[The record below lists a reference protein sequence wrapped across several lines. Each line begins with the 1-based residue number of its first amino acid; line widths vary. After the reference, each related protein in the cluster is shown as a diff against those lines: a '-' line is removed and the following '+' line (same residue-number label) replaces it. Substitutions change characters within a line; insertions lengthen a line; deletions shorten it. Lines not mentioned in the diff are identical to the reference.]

1 MKKILCLALVV
12 MMFAAAS
19 VCAAPVDMQIDVTNT
34 ATKLTALKTDGTI
47 KLYGYNLVNNN
58 PVEELQGVVDV
69 ACEDFGENSTFTL
82 MEDGT
87 VKEFARFMKNEFKN
101 VATWTDIVAI
111 DGGNGVLAGLK
122 ADGTVVVDGPNAQ
135 YYTKALKWQNIKSI
149 YAKEDCLIGI
159 TKDNTAVAT
168 GVIGTLDKNIAKWT
182 NLKKV
187 TFDMKNFW
195 GITND
200 GDFITTDVLFKK
212 HSIPG
217 GDAICNI
224 KDFETMSA
232 YQNFTRLVFLTRDGV
247 LYEMENYS
255 SSIGSYKLKKL
266 YEDVHSIVAGGIY
279 FAAVL
284 KDGEIV
290 SDKLDVSSEE
300 WILGIDIRVGGKY
313 VDCDVQPYIK
323 NDRTMVPIRAI
334 SEALGA
340 EVGYDDATKTAIITK
355 DGKTVKV
362 TMDSKDAYVDEAL
375 VSLDAPAENVNGRIF
390 VPVRFVSEGLGCNV
404 NWVAETKSVMIN

>member
-1 MKKILCLALVV
+1 MKKFLGVMLAVV
-12 MMFAAAS
+12 MLSAVC
-19 VCAAPVDMQIDVTNT
+19 VCAAPVDMQIDMTN
-34 ATKLTALKTDGTI
+34 ASSRVVGLRTDGTI
-47 KLYGYNLVNNN
+47 NSFGYNFINNT
-58 PVEELQGVVDV
+58 PVSELKGAVQV
-69 ACEDFGENSTFTL
+69 ACEDFADNSFFVL

-87 VKEFARFMKNEFKN
+87 VKEFAKFAKNDFKA
-101 VATWTDIVAI
+101 VAGWTDIVAI

-122 ADGTVVVDGPNAQ
+122 SDGTVAVAGSNASL
-135 YYTKALKWQNIKSI
+135 YKKASSWTDIKSI

-159 TKDNTAVAT
+159 TNEGKAVAT
-168 GVIGTLDKNIAKWT
+168 GVIGMLDKQIANWT

-187 TFDMKNFW
+187 VFDLKNFW

-200 GDFITTDVLFKK
+200 GDFITTDVLYKK
-212 HSIPG
+212 HMIAG
-217 GDAICNI
+217 GEAICNI
-224 KDFETMSA
+224 ADFETMSA
-232 YQNFTRLVFLTRDGV
+232 FKNYSRLVFLTEEGT
-247 LYEMENYS
+247 LYEMENYTS
-255 SSIGSYKLKKL
+255 SNGNFKLKKL
-266 YEDVHSIVAGGIY
+266 YEDVQSVVSGGIY
-279 FAAVL
+279 YAAVL

-290 SDKLDVSSEE
+290 SDKITLSSDD

-362 TMDSKDAYVDEAL
+362 TMDSSDAYVDDTVVA
-375 VSLDAPAENVNGRIF
+375 LDAPAENVGGRIF
-390 VPVRFVSEGLGCNV
+390 VPVRFVSEGLGCSV
-404 NWVAETKSVMIN
+404 KWVAETKSVIIE

>member
-1 MKKILCLALVV
+1 MKKIICVVLAVI
-12 MMFAAAS
+12 MISATA
-19 VCAAPVDMQIDVTNT
+19 VCAAPVDMQVDGTNST
-34 ATKLTALKTDGTI
+34 SKIVALKTDGTI
-47 KLYGYNLVNNN
+47 KIHGYDFVNNT
-58 PVEELQGVVDV
+58 PVDELSGVVQV
-69 ACEDFGENSTFTL
+69 ACEDFEENSFFTL

-87 VKEFARFMKNEFKN
+87 VKEFAKFNKNQFKN
-101 VATWTDIVAI
+101 VAGWTDIVAI
-111 DGGNGVLAGLK
+111 DGGNAIIAGLK
-122 ADGTVVVDGPNAQ
+122 ADGTVVVDGPNVQ
-135 YYTKALKWQNIKSI
+135 HYKKALNWQNIKSI

-159 TKDNTAVAT
+159 TNDGTALAT
-168 GVIGTLDKNIAKWT
+168 GVIGLLDKNIAKWT

-195 GITND
+195 GLTND
-200 GDFITTDVLFKK
+200 GEFITTDVLYKK
-212 HSIPG
+212 HTIPG
-217 GDAICNI
+217 GDAISNI
-224 KDFETMSA
+224 VDFETMSV
-232 YQNFTRLVFLTRDGV
+232 YKNYTKLVFLTAEGT
-247 LYEMENYS
+247 LYELENYS
-255 SSIGSYKLKKL
+255 SSIGSFKLKKL
-266 YEDVHSIVAGGIY
+266 YEDVQSVSAGGVY
-279 FAAVL
+279 YVAVL

-290 SDKLDVSSEE
+290 SDKLSLSSED
-300 WILGIDIRVGGKY
+300 WILGIDIRVGGKF

-362 TMDSKDAYVDEAL
+362 TMDSADAFVEDAL

-390 VPVRFVSEGLGCNV
+390 VPVRFVSEGLGCQV